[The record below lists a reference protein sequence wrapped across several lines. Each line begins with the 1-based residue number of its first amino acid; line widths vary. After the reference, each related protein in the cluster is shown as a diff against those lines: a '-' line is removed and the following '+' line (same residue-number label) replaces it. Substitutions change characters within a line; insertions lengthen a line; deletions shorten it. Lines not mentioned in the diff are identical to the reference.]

1 MDNKFKLAQGVLDYL
16 PNECYKKSQIEN
28 KILNTFIDFGY
39 DRIDT
44 PILERY
50 ELFDSGVGKVDLKK
64 LFKVTDIDGDLL
76 VLRPDMTM
84 PISRIVSTKLPK
96 DTYKLCYL
104 GKSFSMLENGG
115 KLREFTQVGVE
126 VMGAKGVGVDT
137 EVVALAIKSLLDAGL
152 QNFQIELGHIGYFK
166 GLLDSLELSLQDKEE
181 LTELVEKK
189 DSIGE
194 GLFAKRLGLDS
205 QITSIIL
212 KLPMF
217 FGGIEVLDEAEIY
230 CKNDEMKEAISN
242 LRKLYEGLKQLGY
255 EKYISFDLSIV
266 GNMKYYSA
274 LVMKGI
280 TKSVGRPILAG
291 GRYDNLCDSFGSN
304 TKAVGFA
311 ISIGY
316 LLEALDAQGQLIK
329 KPEVEIVIGFDNN
342 CIDKAM
348 ALFEEYKTKKV
359 VVKMSFATTI
369 DQLKK
374 CKEAAKAN
382 KAIYVSNDKIEEV

>member
-44 PILERY
+44 PVLERY

-242 LRKLYEGLKQLGY
+242 LRKLYEGLQQLGY

-291 GRYDNLCDSFGSN
+291 GRYDNLCDSFGLD

-316 LLEALDAQGQLIK
+316 LLEALDAQGTSLK
-329 KPEVEIVIGFDNN
+329 KPDVEIVIGFDND
-342 CIDKAM
+342 CMDKAL
-348 ALFEEYKTKKV
+348 ALFEDYKTKNI

-369 DQLKK
+369 DQLEK

-382 KAIYVSNDKIEEV
+382 KAIYVSKDNIEEV